1 MPCDNTSMKDLSGQP
16 PPTTEDS
23 PGDSPGR
30 SPYRFYVIGLQFTI
44 TVLAGVWGGWYL
56 DQRGSGN
63 GLWILGG
70 VVFGMVVAIY
80 HLMRDVRRL
89 Q

>member
-1 MPCDNTSMKDLSGQP
+1 
-16 PPTTEDS
+16 
-23 PGDSPGR
+23 
-30 SPYRFYVIGLQFTI
+30 VIGLQFTI